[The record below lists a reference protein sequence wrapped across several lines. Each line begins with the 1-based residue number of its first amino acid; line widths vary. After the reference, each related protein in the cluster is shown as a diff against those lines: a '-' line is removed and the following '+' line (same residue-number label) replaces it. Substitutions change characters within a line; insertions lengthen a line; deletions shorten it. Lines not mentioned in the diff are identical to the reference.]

1 MTASW
6 SRFANGQSEM
16 HFTVAIVGR
25 PNVGKSTL
33 FNRLVGRRHALVDDS
48 PGVTRDRRE
57 GEAALG
63 PLRFTVIDTAGLVEA
78 APDSLEARML
88 EQTHLAA
95 EAADVSLLVIDGR
108 AGVTP
113 DDRYFAA
120 AMRKLGRS
128 VILVVNKCEGKAGQD
143 GLFDAYSLGM
153 GDPVAVSAEHGQGMS
168 ELYDALEP
176 YGGALEETDQEAA
189 DKPLQLAIVGRPNAG
204 KSTLLNRL
212 VGEERTVTGPE
223 PGITRDAIA
232 VAWSYKGR
240 AIKLVD
246 TAGMRRRAK
255 VVARLE
261 QISVTDTLRVIR
273 LAEFVLLLL
282 DADMALERQDL
293 SIARLVVEEGRGLII
308 VINKWDMVA
317 RGRRAL
323 LKSIDQRLADSLPQI
338 RGVPVVTLSA
348 LHGEGVDKLLPK
360 VFKTYETWNKRVSTG
375 RLNRWLEGVV
385 AAHPPPMAGGRRIK
399 LRYMTQIKARP
410 PTFALF
416 VSRPKALPDTYQ
428 RYLVNQLRDA
438 FKLDGVPIRL
448 FLRAGKN
455 PYAPDR

>member
-1 MTASW
+1 
-6 SRFANGQSEM
+6 M

-57 GEAALG
+57 GEASLG
-63 PLRFTVIDTAGLVEA
+63 PLRFTVVDTAGLVEA
-78 APDSLEARML
+78 AAGSLEARML
-88 EQTHLAA
+88 EQTTLAA
-95 EAADVSLLVIDGR
+95 ETADVSLLVVDGR

-113 DDRYFAA
+113 DDRYFAD

-128 VILVVNKCEGKAGQD
+128 VILLVNKCEGKAGED

-153 GDPVAVSAEHGQGMS
+153 GDPVAISAEHGRGMN

-176 YGGALEETDQEAA
+176 YGGELGSEDEEDT

-212 VGEERTVTGPE
+212 VGEERAITGPE

-232 VAWSYKGR
+232 VAWSHQGR
-240 AIKLVD
+240 PIKLVD

-255 VVARLE
+255 VIDKLE
-261 QISVTDTLRVIR
+261 KLSVGDTLRVIR
-273 LAEFVLLLL
+273 MAEIVMLLLE
-282 DADMALERQDL
+282 ADMALERQDL
-293 SIARLVVEEGRGLII
+293 TIARMVAEEGRGLVI
-308 VINKWDMVA
+308 VVNKWDTVA
-317 RGRRAL
+317 RGARKSL
-323 LKSIDQRLADSLPQI
+323 LKNIQDRLAITLPQV
-338 RGVPVVTLSA
+338 RDVPLITLSA

-360 VFKTYETWNKRVSTG
+360 IIKTHELWNKRVTTS
-375 RLNRWLEGVV
+375 RLNRWLEGVL
-385 AAHPPPMAGGRRIK
+385 AAHPPPMASGRRIK
-399 LRYMTQIKARP
+399 IRYMTQVKARP

-416 VSRPKALPDTYQ
+416 VSRPKALPDAYQ
-428 RYLVNQLRDA
+428 RYLINQLRDA

-448 FLRAGKN
+448 LLRAGKN

>member
-1 MTASW
+1 
-6 SRFANGQSEM
+6 M

-57 GEAALG
+57 GEASLG
-63 PLRFTVIDTAGLVEA
+63 PLRFTVVDTAGLVEA
-78 APDSLEARML
+78 AAGSLEARML
-88 EQTHLAA
+88 EQTTLAA
-95 EAADVSLLVIDGR
+95 EPADVSLLVVDGR

-113 DDRYFAA
+113 DDRYFAD

-128 VILVVNKCEGKAGQD
+128 VILLVNKCEGKAGED

-153 GDPVAVSAEHGQGMS
+153 GDPVAISAEHGRGMN

-176 YGGALEETDQEAA
+176 YGGELGSEDEGDT

-212 VGEERTVTGPE
+212 VGEERAITGPE

-232 VAWSYKGR
+232 VAWSHQGR
-240 AIKLVD
+240 PIKLVD

-255 VVARLE
+255 VIDKLE
-261 QISVTDTLRVIR
+261 KLSVGDTLRVIR
-273 LAEFVLLLL
+273 MAEIVLLLL
-282 DADMALERQDL
+282 EADMALERQDL
-293 SIARLVVEEGRGLII
+293 TIARMVAEEGRGLVI
-308 VINKWDMVA
+308 VVNKWDTVA
-317 RGRRAL
+317 RGARKSL
-323 LKSIDQRLADSLPQI
+323 LKNIQDRLAITLPQV
-338 RGVPVVTLSA
+338 RDVPLITLSA

-360 VFKTYETWNKRVSTG
+360 IIKPHELWNKRVTTS
-375 RLNRWLEGVV
+375 RLNRWLEGVL
-385 AAHPPPMAGGRRIK
+385 AAHPPPMASGRRIK
-399 LRYMTQIKARP
+399 IRYMTQVKARP

-416 VSRPKALPDTYQ
+416 VSRPKALPDAYQ
-428 RYLVNQLRDA
+428 RYLINPLRDA

-448 FLRAGKN
+448 LLRAGKN

>member
-1 MTASW
+1 
-6 SRFANGQSEM
+6 M

-88 EQTHLAA
+88 EQTTLAA
-95 EAADVSLLVIDGR
+95 ETANVTLLVVDGR

-113 DDRYFAA
+113 EDRYFAGA
-120 AMRKLGRS
+120 LRKLGRP
-128 VILVVNKCEGKAGQD
+128 VILVVNKCEGKAGE
-143 GLFDAYSLGM
+143 GGFFDSYALGM

-168 ELYDALEP
+168 ELYDALAP
-176 YGGALEETDQEAA
+176 HMEESPQSPGDEAGE
-189 DKPLQLAIVGRPNAG
+189 KPLQLAIVGRPNSG

-212 VGEERTVTGPE
+212 LGEERAVTGPE

-232 VAWSYKGR
+232 VAWSHRGR
-240 AIKLVD
+240 PIKLVD

-255 VVARLE
+255 VIGKLE
-261 QISVTDTLRVIR
+261 QMSVSDTLRVIR
-273 LAEFVLLLL
+273 LAEIVLLVLE
-282 DADMALERQDL
+282 ADMALERQDL
-293 SIARLVVEEGRGLII
+293 TIARMVVEEGRGLVI
-308 VINKWDMVA
+308 VVNKWDTVE

-323 LKSIDQRLADSLPQI
+323 LTRIEERLTDTLPQI

-360 VFKTYETWNKRVSTG
+360 VLKTHEIWNKRVPTS

-385 AAHPPPMAGGRRIK
+385 AAHSPPMASGRRVK
-399 LRYMTQIKARP
+399 LRYMTQVKARP

-416 VSRPKALPDTYQ
+416 VSRPKALSDAYQ

-448 FLRAGKN
+448 LLRAGKN
-455 PYAPDR
+455 PYAPGN

>member
-1 MTASW
+1 
-6 SRFANGQSEM
+6 M

-33 FNRLVGRRHALVDDS
+33 FNRLVGRRHALVDNS

-57 GEAALG
+57 GEASLG
-63 PLRFTVIDTAGLVEA
+63 PLRFTAIDTAGLVEA
-78 APDSLEARML
+78 APGSLESRML
-88 EQTHLAA
+88 EQTTLAA
-95 EAADVSLLVIDGR
+95 ETADVSLLVIDGR
-108 AGVTP
+108 VGVTP
-113 DDRYFAA
+113 DDRHFAA

-128 VILVVNKCEGKAGQD
+128 VILVVNKCEGKAGED

-176 YGGALEETDQEAA
+176 YGGEPGSADEEVA

-212 VGEERTVTGPE
+212 VGEERAITGPE

-232 VAWSYKGR
+232 VAWSHQGR
-240 AIKLVD
+240 PIKLVD

-255 VVARLE
+255 VIDKLE
-261 QISVTDTLRVIR
+261 KLSVGDSLRVIR
-273 LAEFVLLLL
+273 MAEIVLLLIE
-282 DADMALERQDL
+282 ADMALERQDL
-293 SIARLVVEEGRGLII
+293 TIARMVVEEGRGLVI
-308 VINKWDMVA
+308 VVNKWDMVA
-317 RGRRAL
+317 RGARRPL
-323 LKSIDQRLADSLPQI
+323 LKSIQDRLADTLPQI
-338 RGVPVVTLSA
+338 RGVPLITLSA

-360 VFKTYETWNKRVSTG
+360 IIKTHEVWNKRVTTS
-375 RLNRWLEGVV
+375 RLNRWLEGVL
-385 AAHPPPMAGGRRIK
+385 AAHPPPMASGRRVKI
-399 LRYMTQIKARP
+399 RYMTQIKARP

-416 VSRPKALPDTYQ
+416 VSRPKALTDAYQ

-448 FLRAGKN
+448 LLRAGKN
-455 PYAPDR
+455 PYAPGR

>member
-1 MTASW
+1 
-6 SRFANGQSEM
+6 M

-88 EQTHLAA
+88 EQTNLAA
-95 EAADVSLLVIDGR
+95 ETADVTLLIIDGR

-113 DDRYFAA
+113 YDRYFAA

-128 VILVVNKCEGKAGQD
+128 VILVVNKCESTAGDD

-176 YGGALEETDQEAA
+176 YGGALESADEEAA

-212 VGEERTVTGPE
+212 LGEERTVTGPE

-240 AIKLVD
+240 PIKLVD

-261 QISVTDTLRVIR
+261 QLSVTDTLRVIR
-273 LAEFVLLLL
+273 MAEFVLLLL

-293 SIARLVVEEGRGLII
+293 NIARLVVEEGRGLVI
-308 VINKWDMVA
+308 VINKWDMVS

-323 LKSIDQRLADSLPQI
+323 LKSIDERLADSLPQI

-416 VSRPKALPDTYQ
+416 VSRPKALPDAYQ

-438 FKLDGVPIRL
+438 FNLDGVPIRL
-448 FLRAGKN
+448 LLRGGKN

>member
-1 MTASW
+1 
-6 SRFANGQSEM
+6 M

-33 FNRLVGRRHALVDDS
+33 FNRLVGRRHALVDNS

-78 APDSLEARML
+78 APDSLEQRMQ
-88 EQTHLAA
+88 EQTALAA
-95 EAADVSLLVIDGR
+95 ESADVTLLVVDGR
-108 AGVTP
+108 AGITP
-113 DDRYFAA
+113 DDHHFAA
-120 AMRKLGRS
+120 AMRKLDGA
-128 VILVVNKCEGKAGQD
+128 VILVVNKCEGKAGAD
-143 GLFDAYSLGM
+143 GLYDSYALGM

-176 YGGALEETDQEAA
+176 YAGDVDPAAPAIDAA

-212 VGEERTVTGPE
+212 LGEERAITGPE

-232 VAWSYKGR
+232 VAWSHQGR
-240 AIKLVD
+240 PVKLVD
-246 TAGMRRRAK
+246 TAGLRRRAK
-255 VVARLE
+255 VIEKLE
-261 QISVTDTLRVIR
+261 QLSVDDTLRVVR
-273 LAEFVLLLL
+273 LAEMVLLVV
-282 DADMALERQDL
+282 DSDMVLERQDL
-293 SIARLVVEEGRGLII
+293 TIARLVVEEGRALVIA
-308 VINKWDMVA
+308 INKWDMVGS
-317 RGRRAL
+317 GRRAL
-323 LKSIDQRLADSLPQI
+323 LKRIHERLAISLPQV
-338 RGVPVVTLSA
+338 RGVPLITLSA
-348 LHGEGVDKLLPK
+348 LHGEGVDRLMPL
-360 VFKTYETWNKRVSTG
+360 VFKTYETWNKRVSTS

-385 AAHPPPMAGGRRIK
+385 AAHPPPMASGRRVKI
-399 LRYMTQIKARP
+399 RYMTQVKARP

-416 VSRPKALPDTYQ
+416 ISRPKALPDAYQ

-448 FLRAGKN
+448 LLRAGKN
-455 PYAPDR
+455 PYAPGDRAR

>member
-1 MTASW
+1 
-6 SRFANGQSEM
+6 M
-16 HFTVAIVGR
+16 HFSVAIVGR

-33 FNRLVGRRHALVDDS
+33 FNRLVGRRHALVDDR

-88 EQTHLAA
+88 DQTTLAT
-95 EAADVSLLVIDGR
+95 ENADVTLLVIDGR

-113 DDRYFAA
+113 DDHHFAA
-120 AMRKLGRS
+120 GLRRLGGS
-128 VILVVNKCEGKAGQD
+128 VILVVNKCEGKASDAGY
-143 GLFDAYSLGM
+143 FDSYALGM

-168 ELYDALEP
+168 ALYDALEP
-176 YGGALEETDQEAA
+176 FAGEVESADDDEAG

-212 VGEERTVTGPE
+212 LGEERAITGPE

-232 VAWSYKGR
+232 VAWSHQGR
-240 AIKLVD
+240 PVKLVD
-246 TAGMRRRAK
+246 TAGLRRRSR
-255 VVARLE
+255 VVGKLE
-261 QISVTDTLRVIR
+261 QLSVADTLRVIR
-273 LAEFVLLLL
+273 LAEIVLLLL

-293 SIARLVVEEGRGLII
+293 SIARLVVEEGRGLVI
-308 VINKWDMVA
+308 VINKWDMVT

-323 LKSIDQRLADSLPQI
+323 LASLDERLADTLPQI
-338 RGVPVVTLSA
+338 RGVPLVTLSA
-348 LHGEGVDKLLPK
+348 LHGEGVNKLMPT
-360 VFKTYETWNKRVSTG
+360 VFKTHEVWNKRVPTS

-385 AAHPPPMAGGRRIK
+385 TAHPPPMAAGRRIK

-416 VSRPKALPDTYQ
+416 VSRPKALPDAYQ
-428 RYLVNQLRDA
+428 RYLVNQLRTA
-438 FKLDGVPIRL
+438 FKLEGVPIRL
-448 FLRAGKN
+448 LLRAGKN
-455 PYAPDR
+455 PYAPGR

>member
-1 MTASW
+1 
-6 SRFANGQSEM
+6 M

-25 PNVGKSTL
+25 PKVGKSTL
-33 FNRLVGRRHALVDDS
+33 YNRLVGRRHALVDDS

-78 APDSLEARML
+78 APDSLESRMQ
-88 EQTHLAA
+88 EQTTLAA
-95 EAADVSLLVIDGR
+95 EAADVTLLVVDGR
-108 AGVTP
+108 AGITP
-113 DDRYFAA
+113 DDRHFAG
-120 AMRKLGRS
+120 AMRRLGRA
-128 VILVVNKCEGKAGQD
+128 VILVVNKCEGKAGED
-143 GLFDAYSLGM
+143 GLFESYALGM

-176 YGGALEETDQEAA
+176 YAGKVDMLPQEAE
-189 DKPLQLAIVGRPNAG
+189 DKPLQLVIVGRPNAG

-212 VGEERTVTGPE
+212 LGEERAITGPE

-232 VAWSYKGR
+232 VAWSHKGR
-240 AIKLVD
+240 PVKLVD
-246 TAGMRRRAK
+246 TAGLRRRAK
-255 VVARLE
+255 VIEKLE
-261 QISVTDTLRVIR
+261 QLSVNDTLRVVR
-273 LAEFVLLLL
+273 LAEMVVLVL
-282 DADMALERQDL
+282 DSDMALERQDL
-293 SIARLVVEEGRGLII
+293 TIARLVAEEGRGLVI

-323 LKSIDQRLADSLPQI
+323 LAGLQERLAITLPQI
-338 RGVPVVTLSA
+338 RGVPLVTLSA
-348 LHGEGVDKLLPK
+348 LHGEGVNKLMPM
-360 VFKTYETWNKRVSTG
+360 VFKTYETWNKRVPTS

-385 AAHPPPMAGGRRIK
+385 AAHPPPMAAGRRVK

-416 VSRPKALPDTYQ
+416 VSRPKALPDAYQ

-448 FLRAGKN
+448 LLRAGKN
-455 PYAPDR
+455 PYAKRGRR

>member
-1 MTASW
+1 
-6 SRFANGQSEM
+6 M

-33 FNRLVGRRHALVDDS
+33 FNRLVGRRHALVDNT

-88 EQTHLAA
+88 EQTTLAA
-95 EAADVSLLVIDGR
+95 ETADVSLLVVDGR

-113 DDRYFAA
+113 DDEHFAR
-120 AMRKLGRS
+120 AMRSLGRS
-128 VILVVNKCEGKAGQD
+128 VILVVNKCEGKTGQD

-153 GDPVAVSAEHGQGMS
+153 GDPVAISAEHGQGMS

-176 YGGALEETDQEAA
+176 YAGESEEADEEAL

-212 VGEERTVTGPE
+212 VGEQRAITGPE

-232 VAWSYKGR
+232 VAWSHKGR
-240 AIKLVD
+240 PVKLVD

-255 VVARLE
+255 MVGRLE
-261 QISVTDTLRVIR
+261 QLSVGDSLRVIR
-273 LAEFVLLLL
+273 LAEIVLLLL
-282 DADMALERQDL
+282 DADLALERQDL
-293 SIARLVVEEGRGLII
+293 AIARLIVEEGRGLVI

-317 RGRRAL
+317 RGRRRAML
-323 LKSIDQRLADSLPQI
+323 AGIHERLAITLPQV

-348 LHGEGVDKLLPK
+348 LHGEGVDKLMPR
-360 VFKTYETWNKRVSTG
+360 VFKTHETWNKRVATG
-375 RLNRWLEGVV
+375 RLNRWLEGVLD
-385 AAHPPPMAGGRRIK
+385 AHPPPMARGRRVKI
-399 LRYMTQIKARP
+399 RYMTQIKARP

-416 VSRPKALPDTYQ
+416 ISRPKALNDAYQ

-448 FLRAGKN
+448 LLRAGKN

>member
-1 MTASW
+1 
-6 SRFANGQSEM
+6 M

-57 GEAALG
+57 GEAVLG

-88 EQTHLAA
+88 EQTTLAA
-95 EAADVSLLVIDGR
+95 ETANVTLLVVDGR

-113 DDRYFAA
+113 EDRYFAGA
-120 AMRKLGRS
+120 LRKLGRP
-128 VILVVNKCEGKAGQD
+128 VILVVNKCEGKAGED
-143 GLFDAYSLGM
+143 GFFDSYALGM

-168 ELYDALEP
+168 ELYDALAPHMEAP
-176 YGGALEETDQEAA
+176 LQFQGDETAE
-189 DKPLQLAIVGRPNAG
+189 KPLQLAIVGRPNAG

-212 VGEERTVTGPE
+212 LGEERAVTGPE

-232 VAWSYKGR
+232 VAWSHRGR
-240 AIKLVD
+240 PIKLVD

-255 VVARLE
+255 VIGKLE
-261 QISVTDTLRVIR
+261 QMSVSDTLRVIR
-273 LAEFVLLLL
+273 LAEIVLLVLE
-282 DADMALERQDL
+282 ADMALERQDL
-293 SIARLVVEEGRGLII
+293 TIARMVVEEGRGLVI
-308 VINKWDMVA
+308 VVNKWDTVE

-323 LKSIDQRLADSLPQI
+323 LTSIEERLTDTLPQV

-360 VFKTYETWNKRVSTG
+360 VLKTHEIWNKRVPTS

-385 AAHPPPMAGGRRIK
+385 AAHTPPMASGRRVK
-399 LRYMTQIKARP
+399 LRYMTQVKARP

-416 VSRPKALPDTYQ
+416 VSRPKSLPDAYQ

-448 FLRAGKN
+448 LLRAGKN
-455 PYAPDR
+455 PYAKDGKKDR